1 MWISIVCI
9 YIYIHIGIHISLYL
23 MQTWERE
30 KLGESYDAGN
40 DMKCKVKVCNI
51 SGNGNKV
58 RTPNHAFCTVTMTM
72 TWIRY
77 SSYSRTRNCRCE
89 LSESF
94 RMIRLLMA
102 GLLTRWW
109 QLKDFYFHPEN
120 WGNDPIL
127 SNIFQMGWFKP
138 PTSWAL
144 FDPTRFAKEV
154 KEKCGVKAKAGNWG
168 WQGWVP
174 RWPVLVWFEDQF
186 RFWRLREVIAS
197 STNLSKLPAICSM
210 FLFWWVSDWMFPN
223 LKSFGWLFFRHLDS
237 TKPPTIFRRSLGFF
251 PKRL

>member
-1 MWISIVCI
+1 MWISIICI

-30 KLGESYDAGN
+30 KLGESYSAGN

-77 SSYSRTRNCRCE
+77 SSYSRTKNCKCE

-94 RMIRLLMA
+94 RMIGLLMA
-102 GLLTRWW
+102 AGCWLDGGNS
-109 QLKDFYFHPEN
+109 KIFYFHPEN

-127 SNIFQMGWFKP
+127 SNIFQMGWFNHQPVEHYLIRQGLPRRWRRSAVWRPRPAEREKKIGG
-138 PTSWAL
+138 WAGL
-144 FDPTRFAKEV
+144 GPQVA
-154 KEKCGVKAKAGNWG
+154 CAC
-168 WQGWVP
+168 
-174 RWPVLVWFEDQF
+174 LVW
-186 RFWRLREVIAS
+186 
-197 STNLSKLPAICSM
+197 
-210 FLFWWVSDWMFPN
+210 
-223 LKSFGWLFFRHLDS
+223 
-237 TKPPTIFRRSLGFF
+237 RSI
-251 PKRL
+251 